1 MSMFIKGENP
11 PKSCYVCGWYNRL
24 QCPVNDGRYYYRV
37 QRHPSCPLTEIKE
50 PHGRLGDL
58 DALIEKYGEWYT
70 EEGTESGYI
79 GTMKNLLKDAPTVIE
94 AEAEEKICNY

>member
-1 MSMFIKGENP
+1 MKLLINISEYNAEYIKNTYGIPQDINVVIAEAIISGKQIP
-11 PKSCYVCGWYNRL
+11 
-24 QCPVNDGRYYYRV
+24 
-37 QRHPSCPLTEIKE
+37 T

-58 DALIEKYGEWYT
+58 DALIEEYGEWYT

-94 AEAEEKICNY
+94 AEGET

>member
-11 PKSCYVCGWYNRL
+11 PKSCYVCGWYDKV

-37 QRHPSCPLTEIKE
+37 QRHPSCPLIEIKE

-58 DALIEKYGEWYT
+58 DALKAQYKYGEADS
-70 EEGTESGYI
+70 EEKKVWMMNI
-79 GTMKNLLKDAPTVIE
+79 RRAIANAPTVIE
-94 AEAEEKICNY
+94 AEGET